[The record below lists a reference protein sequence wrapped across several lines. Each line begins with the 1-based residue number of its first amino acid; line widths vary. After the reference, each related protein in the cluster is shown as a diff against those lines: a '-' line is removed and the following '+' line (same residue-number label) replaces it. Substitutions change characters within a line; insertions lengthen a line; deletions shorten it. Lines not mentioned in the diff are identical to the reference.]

1 MSTRRTPDRPEK
13 ALNIVERQSL
23 DDLASRRTT
32 EKTLRFAYVNRWC
45 VFVAAAGGTG
55 AARMLYDHVRPGQT
69 PRMDWR
75 THAIV
80 TTQATADKMRALA
93 GDLHLRAVLVEEGAL
108 LALAGRERAEEAG
121 MLW

>member
-1 MSTRRTPDRPEK
+1 MSTRRTFDRPER
-13 ALNIVERQSL
+13 ALNILQREKL

-32 EKTLRFAYVNRWC
+32 EKTLRFAYVNKWC
-45 VFVAAAGGTG
+45 VFINAAGGTG

-75 THAIV
+75 THALV
-80 TTQATADKMRALA
+80 TTQRTADQMRALA
-93 GDLHLRAVLVEEGAL
+93 GELNLRSVLVEEAAL